1 MDRNY
6 GYYYRID
13 YHNAHLDRTYTL
25 KPACKSELVIDIQ
38 EKYDPENKPVLQ
50 NGCLRSHVN
59 DAASYCTGK
68 QGVDRDVFC
77 YTLAGG
83 PEYDSWSFNGQL
95 RTGLPTE
102 LVVEYSPEM
111 VAEVCE
117 ESCKEHVSGMEMLKA
132 NASEV
137 LEGYYNL
144 VGQSLNSSVVF
155 YPSIPDIC
163 EGCE

>member
-6 GYYYRID
+6 GYYYRLD

-25 KPACKSELVIDIQ
+25 EPACRSSLAIDIQ
-38 EKYDPENKPVLQ
+38 DKYDPENKPVLQ
-50 NGCLRSHVN
+50 NECLRSRVR
-59 DAASYCTGK
+59 DPASYCTGK
-68 QGVDRDVFC
+68 QTDRDVFC

-83 PEYDSWSFNGQL
+83 PESDSWSFNGQH

-102 LVVEYSPEM
+102 PVVDYSPER

-117 ESCKEHVSGMEMLKA
+117 ESCKEHVGGMEMLKA
-132 NASEV
+132 DAWEV
-137 LEGYYNL
+137 LQGYYNL

-155 YPSIPDIC
+155 YPSIPDMC
-163 EGCE
+163 DGCE